1 MAYRPV
7 IRAIPGARAQPFLA
21 SNANLYVNGKD
32 AVYLRGMSHLDT
44 AADPTTDAPAAPLL
58 RIQEVSAA
66 LGLTTRTLRYYE
78 ELGLLKPAARSEGAY
93 RLYDED
99 DLERL
104 RFIKGLR
111 DDAGFSLA
119 EIGQL
124 LEDDEARSRNRA
136 RFRTTKDPAERR
148 AIVDDA
154 LARVERQ
161 IASLRSKMDGLAEMI
176 AEAEGRR
183 AHLQDHVAELEA
195 GLDPQPH
202 DHPRPTARST
212 APKARR

>member
-1 MAYRPV
+1 
-7 IRAIPGARAQPFLA
+7 
-21 SNANLYVNGKD
+21 
-32 AVYLRGMSHLDT
+32 MSHLD
-44 AADPTTDAPAAPLL
+44 AATTPDRDAPVAPLL

-78 ELGLLKPAARSEGAY
+78 ELGLLEPAARSDGDY

-124 LEDDEARSRNRA
+124 LEDDAARTRNRA
-136 RFRTTKDPAERR
+136 RFRTTTDAAERR

-161 IASLRSKMDGLAEMI
+161 IASLREKTGRLAAMI
-176 AEAEGRR
+176 DEAESRR
-183 AHLQDHVAELEA
+183 QHLLTHIAELEA
-195 GLDPQPH
+195 GVEPAPH
-202 DHPRPTARST
+202 DHPR
-212 APKARR
+212 RRRALTGANANG

>member
-1 MAYRPV
+1 
-7 IRAIPGARAQPFLA
+7 
-21 SNANLYVNGKD
+21 
-32 AVYLRGMSHLDT
+32 MSHLDT
-44 AADPTTDAPAAPLL
+44 AAEPNQDATAAPLL

-66 LGLTTRTLRYYE
+66 LGMTTRRLRYYE
-78 ELGLLKPAARSEGAY
+78 ELGLLKPAARSEGDY

-111 DDAGFSLA
+111 DDAGFSLS

-124 LEDDEARSRNRA
+124 LEDEAARNRNRA
-136 RFRTTKDPAERR
+136 RFRTTKDPTERR
-148 AIVDDA
+148 AIIDDA
-154 LARVERQ
+154 LGRVDRQ

-183 AHLQDHVAELEA
+183 GHLRDHVAELDA
-195 GLDPQPH
+195 GLDPKPH
-202 DHPRPTARST
+202 EHPPAVVKATAPRPSR
-212 APKARR
+212 

>member
-1 MAYRPV
+1 
-7 IRAIPGARAQPFLA
+7 
-21 SNANLYVNGKD
+21 
-32 AVYLRGMSHLDT
+32 MSHLDAPARPET
-44 AADPTTDAPAAPLL
+44 DSPTTPLL

-78 ELGLLKPAARSEGAY
+78 ELGLLNPAARSEGDY

-124 LEDDEARSRNRA
+124 LEDEEARTRNRD
-136 RFRTTKDPAERR
+136 RFRTTHDPAERR
-148 AIVDDA
+148 AIIDDA
-154 LARVERQ
+154 LARVDRQ
-161 IASLRSKMDGLAEMI
+161 VASLRAKMDRLAEMI
-176 AEAEGRR
+176 EEAEGRR
-183 AHLQDHVAELEA
+183 EHLETHIAELEA
-195 GLDPQPH
+195 GVEPKPH
-202 DHPRPTARST
+202 DHKPKFASGRPAR
-212 APKARR
+212 AAR